1 MDTLYHFVNYII
13 QKIISRLHIIMPNT
27 QQVAVV
33 SPAVTAPAVL
43 QHAGCVLAVV
53 HAAPTLPHSQT
64 PALHT
69 FAFVP
74 HATPPQ
80 RHDPETHVNPVVQ
93 VTLAQAS
100 GKHIGSKLISPALL
114 SHSYSLI
121 ISKTNIHTRGC
132 CCCCCCCHSRS
143 CGCGIYK

>member
-1 MDTLYHFVNYII
+1 M
-13 QKIISRLHIIMPNT
+13 
-27 QQVAVV
+27 
-33 SPAVTAPAVL
+33 
-43 QHAGCVLAVV
+43 V

-114 SHSYSLI
+114 SHERFNSYSLI
-121 ISKTNIHTRGC
+121 ISKTNIIPAAAAAAVVVATVVVVVVG
-132 CCCCCCCHSRS
+132 SIS
-143 CGCGIYK
+143 K